1 MTDSPD
7 RIKAGE
13 YAVWVFAV
21 SEGSVWGHM
30 TQCAWA
36 EHTHTS
42 VNVSWRILL
51 TSQEPGSGKSRILCP
66 KGKKET
72 GTVHFQQAALLRV
85 HWAAYCVTGPRAE
98 NGRSQAPSYYLIS
111 KVHSLNQQQGGFE
124 RQLC

>member
-42 VNVSWRILL
+42 VNVSRRILL
-51 TSQEPGSGKSRILCP
+51 TSQEPGSRKSRILCP

-72 GTVHFQQAALLRV
+72 GTVHFQQAALKSSLGSLLCD
-85 HWAAYCVTGPRAE
+85 WSTGRKRAVA
-98 NGRSQAPSYYLIS
+98 SPILL
-111 KVHSLNQQQGGFE
+111 LN
-124 RQLC
+124 